1 MELLTNKEVEE
12 RVIKRVQNKAMAYGQ
27 EITDETSIGSS
38 LFNFF
43 FNWVFFLKTIVN
55 DNAQDTYTPTHSGGL
70 A

>member
-38 LFNFF
+38 LFTFV
-43 FNWVFFLKTIVN
+43 FNWVFFLKTN
-55 DNAQDTYTPTHSGGL
+55 CQL
-70 A
+70 